1 MGMLFFHFFPPPPT
15 PPRGKMAALLADSTP
30 TALASQIFFR
40 ARVARVRVYGSMCF
54 DIALRY
60 DIARSDML
68 NAAAASFS
76 SSMAC
81 AGPAARSATRHHSH
95 HCSTTKMATSFQDP
109 TANGARLYITSPNR
123 HKGHMTLVWAAGRCR
138 WRAARNCAKSK
149 MRSVCRSA
157 DPPGLRTTRP

>member
-81 AGPAARSATRHHSH
+81 GCAALRNTTIDIIPTTAPPPRWQLHSKIQRQMGRDYTLQAPTATRV
-95 HCSTTKMATSFQDP
+95 T
-109 TANGARLYITSPNR
+109 
-123 HKGHMTLVWAAGRCR
+123 
-138 WRAARNCAKSK
+138 
-149 MRSVCRSA
+149 
-157 DPPGLRTTRP
+157 